1 MLRERRSSKFENMTE
16 EQIFAA
22 KKRLEKFLSQN
33 PQVDESAYVA
43 HGASLLGAVKIGP
56 RANVWA
62 GALLR
67 ADIEEIVIGE
77 ASSIQ
82 DGVCIHLADDLPT
95 IVGRFVTVGHGATLH
110 GCKVGDECLI
120 GMNSTILDGAEIGER
135 CIVAAGAVVPPRMKV
150 PAGSMVVGCPAKIK
164 KTLSPE
170 EQADLRLW
178 AEKYLV
184 VSAAHKAK
192 FGGLKF

>member
-1 MLRERRSSKFENMTE
+1 MTE
-16 EQIFAA
+16 AQIGDA
-22 KKRLEKFLSQN
+22 KARLEKFLSRT
-33 PQVDESAYVA
+33 PQVDATAYVA
-43 HGASLLGAVKIGP
+43 HGASLIGAVKIGP

-77 ASSIQ
+77 GSSIQ

-95 IVGRFVTVGHGATLH
+95 IVGKFVTVGHRATLH
-110 GCKVGDECLI
+110 GCRIGDGCLI
-120 GMNSTILDGAEIGER
+120 GMSSTILDGAEIGAGS
-135 CIVAAGAVVPPRMKV
+135 IVAAGAVVPPRMKV
-150 PAGSMVVGCPAKIK
+150 PAGTMVVGCPAKIK
-164 KTLSPE
+164 KTLTPE
-170 EQADLRLW
+170 EQAGLRLW

-192 FGGLKF
+192 FGGQIF

>member
-1 MLRERRSSKFENMTE
+1 MTE
-16 EQIFAA
+16 TQISAA
-22 KKRLEKFLSQN
+22 QARLDKFLSRT
-33 PQVDESAYVA
+33 PQVDASAYVA
-43 HGASLLGAVKIGP
+43 HGATLLGAVKIGAN
-56 RANVWA
+56 ANVWP
-62 GALLR
+62 GAILR

-77 ASSIQ
+77 GSSIQ

-95 IVGRFVTVGHGATLH
+95 VVGKFVTVGHRAMLH
-110 GCKVGDECLI
+110 GCKIGDGCLI
-120 GMNSTILDGAEIGER
+120 GMSSTILDGAEIGEG

-164 KTLSPE
+164 KTLTE
-170 EQADLRLW
+170 EERKGLLVW

-192 FGGLKF
+192 YGSQKFDA

>member
-1 MLRERRSSKFENMTE
+1 MTK
-16 EQIFAA
+16 EQIDDANA
-22 KKRLEKFLSQN
+22 RLEKFLN
-33 PQVDESAYVA
+33 RTPQVDESAYVA
-43 HGASLLGAVKIGP
+43 HGASLLGAVKIGA

-62 GALLR
+62 GAILR

-77 ASSIQ
+77 ATSIQ

-95 IVGRFVTVGHGATLH
+95 IVGKYVTVGHRAMLH
-110 GCKVGDECLI
+110 GCTIGDECLI
-120 GMNSTILDGAEIGER
+120 GMSSTILDGAEIGAH

-150 PAGSMVVGCPAKIK
+150 PAGAMVVGCPAKIK
-164 KTLSPE
+164 KMLTPE
-170 EQADLRLW
+170 EQAALRLW

-192 FGGLKF
+192 FGSQKF

>member
-1 MLRERRSSKFENMTE
+1 MTE
-16 EQIFAA
+16 AQISDAEA
-22 KKRLEKFLSQN
+22 RLEKFLSQT

-43 HGASLLGAVKIGP
+43 HGASLIGAVKVGA
-56 RANVWA
+56 RANIWA

-77 ASSIQ
+77 GSSIQ

-95 IVGRFVTVGHGATLH
+95 VVGKYVTVGHRAMLH
-110 GCKVGDECLI
+110 GCKIGNECLI
-120 GMNSTILDGAEIGER
+120 GMSSTILDGAEIGER
-135 CIVAAGAVVPPRMKV
+135 SIVAAGAVVPPRMKV

-164 KTLSPE
+164 KMLTEE
-170 EQADLRLW
+170 EQAALRLW

-192 FGGLKF
+192 FGSQKF